1 MKNSLEV
8 PQKIEN
14 RATSGPANPLLGIYP
29 RELKV
34 GSQWFLLL
42 VPSSTHCFIILLCP
56 DLNLVKSS
64 ELVEVVSNLVGFSA
78 DAVQTQPRSTVR
90 GHLCLPAEERS
101 ENESDTKCLFNL
113 ENISKS
119 HLQGDVKYTVRWET
133 KPILYVSCCVT
144 ISISHLAIV
153 AWNCLEVK
161 YTFPGVPGKCCTDRR
176 EELPR
181 GSCLMYI
188 SIIKCFKFANGS

>member
-1 MKNSLEV
+1 MLYGSFQMDHRVSHCKLEGV
-8 PQKIEN
+8 QCE
-14 RATSGPANPLLGIYP
+14 A
-29 RELKV
+29 E
-34 GSQWFLLL
+34 SQTTTHILIT
-42 VPSSTHCFIILLCP
+42 STHCFIILLYP

-64 ELVEVVSNLVGFSA
+64 DLVEVVSNLVGFSA

-101 ENESDTKCLFNL
+101 ENESDIKCLFNL
-113 ENISKS
+113 ENTSKS

-161 YTFPGVPGKCCTDRR
+161 YTFPGVPGKCCIDRR

-188 SIIKCFKFANGS
+188 SIIKCSKFANGS